1 MARAGIHKSEV
12 MRARDTLLAQGK
24 HPSIDAVRA
33 TLGNTGSKT
42 TIQRYLRELE
52 EEDGAG
58 RASSDMQVS
67 DTIQD
72 LVKRLA
78 ARLQEE
84 AESRVVELRRQ
95 YDGQLQNRDEAL
107 TLQRQE
113 IEALGTLLQRT
124 EASLR
129 DEKLAN
135 DEARQVLA
143 GANTANERLT
153 QQVADLSDR
162 LKDNEAHR
170 LSLEEKH
177 QHAREALE
185 HYRQSVKDQREQE
198 QRRHEHQVQQLQIEL
213 RTLNQTVIVKQ
224 NELTQ
229 LYQDTAKVTAELAA
243 IKKDLR
249 RVELEAGSLREG
261 RDQLQQRAGTLEANA
276 AALSERLE
284 QSEAKCTSAEQML
297 AEQLSQLHGKEL
309 ELVQLRTRLASQEEL
324 LSLMKAA
331 YPAANSDKIRE
342 GETIA
347 NDGDR

>member
-24 HPSIDAVRA
+24 HPSIDAVRT

-129 DEKLAN
+129 DEKLSN

-198 QRRHEHQVQQLQIEL
+198 QRRHEHQVQQLQVEL

-224 NELTQ
+224 SELTQ
-229 LYQDTAKVTAELAA
+229 LYQDNARVTAELAA

-249 RVELEAGSLREG
+249 RIELEAGGLREG
-261 RDQLQQRAGTLEANA
+261 RDQLQQRTGTLEANVA
-276 AALSERLE
+276 SLTERLD
-284 QSEAKCTSAEQML
+284 QSEAKRISAEQAL
-297 AEQLSQLHGKEL
+297 AEQLNQLHAKEL
-309 ELVQLRTRLASQEEL
+309 ELVRLHTRLASQEEL
-324 LSLMKAA
+324 LSLLKAA
-331 YPAANSDKIRE
+331 QPTANSDNIRE
-342 GETIA
+342 EEA
-347 NDGDR
+347 NPSASDL